1 MARAKYTQQ
10 SAASLRDVNLGI
22 CVDRATAT
30 LPQGTNAAIFTV
42 TGGRVLVTAIIGQ
55 VTTVLGAVGNMKLIA
70 TPTTGSANDMCA
82 VVAAGT
88 LAAGALV
95 SIDGIIGDAMLTGTG
110 SVSTIANP
118 VVVNVGTI
126 NLSLSLSSTGSV
138 KWTICY
144 QPFDDGAVVT
154 AA

>member
-1 MARAKYTQQ
+1 MARKVYAPTN
-10 SAASLRDVNLGI
+10 RDAFADLNVGI
-22 CVDRATAT
+22 RVDRATAT
-30 LPQGTNAAIFTV
+30 LPQGTNAAIFNV
-42 TGGRVLVTAIIGQ
+42 VGGRVVVHTIIGQ

-70 TPTTGSANDMCA
+70 TPTTGAANDMCA

-88 LAAGALV
+88 LAAGVIV
-95 SIDGIIGDAMLTGTG
+95 SIDGLIGDAMLTGTG

-118 VVVNVGTI
+118 VVVNIGTI
-126 NLSLSLSSTGSV
+126 NLSLSGSSTGSM

-144 QPFDDGAVVT
+144 VPFDDGAYVT